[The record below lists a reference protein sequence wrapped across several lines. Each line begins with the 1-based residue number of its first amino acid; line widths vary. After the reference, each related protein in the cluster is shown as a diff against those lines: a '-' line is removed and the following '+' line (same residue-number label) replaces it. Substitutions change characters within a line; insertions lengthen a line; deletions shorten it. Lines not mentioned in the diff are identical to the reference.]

1 MSGFDVPD
9 FTQVDLPD
17 PVAGG
22 GAGRAAWAA
31 AAVDAPASW
40 ETPEGIDVAPLYSAA
55 DVEGLDK
62 TEDVIPHILG
72 GGGSDFSPAFD
83 RLRGEGN
90 TSVVVAFTD
99 GYISVPST
107 QPETLK
113 GVLWVITDRG
123 QRPCSWGA
131 GIKLDKD
138 GYAEEM

>member
-1 MSGFDVPD
+1 MNGLATTILSE
-9 FTQVDLPD
+9 
-17 PVAGG
+17 VASIIGELG
-22 GAGRAAWAA
+22 LTVRLM
-31 AAVDAPASW
+31 VCD
-40 ETPEGIDVAPLYSAA
+40 TMIHA

-131 GIKLDKD
+131 AIKLDED